1 MALVLT
7 LSSPSLKLALSRM
20 ARGKRPSV
28 GSLESCAS
36 TFGLLGAELSGRT
49 SHLGAPPA
57 WVIVDVQP
65 GGSAPI
71 GSESKLKISAPA
83 WLVKPASKSAPV
95 VITPKVVAFI
105 TLSFASHIVSVRI
118 LYRSEPEN

>member
-7 LSSPSLKLALSRM
+7 LSSPSLKFALSRM

-36 TFGLLGAELSGRT
+36 AFGLLGAVSSGRT

-65 GGSAPI
+65 CGSAPV
-71 GSESKLKISAPA
+71 GLESKLKISALA
-83 WLVKPASKSAPV
+83 WLAKPASKSAPV
-95 VITPKVVAFI
+95 LITHMASNFISPPSPPYYIGPKPVLI
-105 TLSFASHIVSVRI
+105 
-118 LYRSEPEN
+118 